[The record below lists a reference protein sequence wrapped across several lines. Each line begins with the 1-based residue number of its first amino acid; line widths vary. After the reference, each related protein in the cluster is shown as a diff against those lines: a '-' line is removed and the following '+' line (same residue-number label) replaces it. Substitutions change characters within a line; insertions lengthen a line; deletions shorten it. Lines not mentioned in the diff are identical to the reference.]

1 MDYSNFIGF
10 TLFEVEEFF
19 KKNGID
25 YFVTYVNS
33 KKEQFDNFLV
43 VNIKQE
49 DKKVNIIVDRFLI
62 NI

>member
-10 TLFEVEEFF
+10 PLSELEAFF
-19 KKNGID
+19 NKNGID
-25 YFVTYVNS
+25 YFITYVSS

-43 VNIKQE
+43 VNIKKE
-49 DKKVNIIVDRFLI
+49 EKKVNIIVDRFLI